1 MEKRDFEEARGRLQ
15 KSSLIINAVNGIIV
29 LVVILAT
36 LKNEGLIALF
46 FVLMAFDL
54 VFLFILDKYR
64 VKKLGLLCG
73 SCNARLVD
81 FQGNS
86 NIEDGYCS
94 SCGHE
99 AFSG

>member
-1 MEKRDFEEARGRLQ
+1 MKKREFEEARERLR

-29 LVVILAT
+29 LVIILAT
-36 LKNEGLIALF
+36 LKNEGLITLF
-46 FVLMAFDL
+46 FVLMAFL
-54 VFLFILDKYR
+54 FLLDKYR
-64 VKKLGLLCG
+64 VKRLGLLCN

-86 NIEDGYCS
+86 NIEDGHCS